1 MQFTI
6 NSEKGKK
13 NEVRGTN
20 IFKAPTTL
28 SSVPGPLYVLFH
40 LILTTAL

>member
-1 MQFTI
+1 MQFKI

-13 NEVRGTN
+13 NEERRTN
-20 IFKAPTTL
+20 IFKASTTL

-40 LILTTAL
+40 LIRTIAL